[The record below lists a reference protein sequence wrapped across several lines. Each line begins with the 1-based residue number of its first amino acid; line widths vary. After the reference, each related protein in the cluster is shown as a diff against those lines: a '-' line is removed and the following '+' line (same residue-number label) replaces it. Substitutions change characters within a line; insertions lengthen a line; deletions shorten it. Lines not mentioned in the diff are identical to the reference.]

1 MRLRRGAETGSGDLP
16 KGNTEETYMNVN
28 KEWLTELMD
37 DDKFHDECGVV
48 GIASPGAQNIAKDV
62 YFGLHSLQHR
72 GQESAGIASNMFGNI
87 NCYKDMG
94 LVQEVFNDDI
104 MKTLPG
110 DICIG
115 HVRYST
121 AGQSQ
126 AVNSQPLVVYSKMG
140 SLALAHNGTLVNA
153 TALKDKMQDEGYIF
167 QTSTDSEIIAALIA
181 QNLKEGSVEVAVAKV
196 ANIIKGSFALVITTG
211 DKLLGVRDANG
222 IRPLC
227 IGRTKSGYVL
237 ASESC
242 VFPLQGAEFVR
253 DVEPGE
259 IVVIQNNEL
268 RSIRFNEEAPKK
280 VCSFEYVYFARTDSR
295 MDGRSV
301 YHARREAGRI
311 LARESGVEADL
322 VIAVPDSG
330 TVAAIGYAEESGIP
344 FGEGLVKNRYVG
356 RTFIQ
361 PTQEMRELG
370 VRMKLNVLEEN
381 VRGKRIIMID
391 DSIVRGTTSGK
402 IVKLLKD
409 AGASEVHVRIS
420 SPPVTHSCY
429 LGIDTPN
436 RKNLM
441 AANYTIEE
449 IRQHIGADSLAY
461 ISIEGLKECIGFGDC
476 ICDACFTGDYPVE
489 LSDVDYAAEHEEA
502 ASKREF
508 IFEYD

>member
-1 MRLRRGAETGSGDLP
+1 
-16 KGNTEETYMNVN
+16 MNVN

-196 ANIIKGSFALVITTG
+196 ANITKASLHWITPQAT
-211 DKLLGVRDANG
+211 N
-222 IRPLC
+222 
-227 IGRTKSGYVL
+227 SW
-237 ASESC
+237 E
-242 VFPLQGAEFVR
+242 
-253 DVEPGE
+253 
-259 IVVIQNNEL
+259 
-268 RSIRFNEEAPKK
+268 
-280 VCSFEYVYFARTDSR
+280 
-295 MDGRSV
+295 
-301 YHARREAGRI
+301 
-311 LARESGVEADL
+311 
-322 VIAVPDSG
+322 
-330 TVAAIGYAEESGIP
+330 
-344 FGEGLVKNRYVG
+344 
-356 RTFIQ
+356 
-361 PTQEMRELG
+361 
-370 VRMKLNVLEEN
+370 
-381 VRGKRIIMID
+381 
-391 DSIVRGTTSGK
+391 
-402 IVKLLKD
+402 
-409 AGASEVHVRIS
+409 
-420 SPPVTHSCY
+420 
-429 LGIDTPN
+429 
-436 RKNLM
+436 
-441 AANYTIEE
+441 
-449 IRQHIGADSLAY
+449 
-461 ISIEGLKECIGFGDC
+461 
-476 ICDACFTGDYPVE
+476 
-489 LSDVDYAAEHEEA
+489 
-502 ASKREF
+502 
-508 IFEYD
+508 